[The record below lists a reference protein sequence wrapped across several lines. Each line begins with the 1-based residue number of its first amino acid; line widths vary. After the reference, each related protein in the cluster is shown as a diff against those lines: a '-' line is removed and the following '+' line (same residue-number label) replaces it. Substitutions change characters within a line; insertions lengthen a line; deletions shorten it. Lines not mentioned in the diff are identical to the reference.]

1 MEKLECNGSSK
12 SGDQT
17 RHQESVMDGLV
28 RAALRG
34 CHGYGETQNLLGFCQ
49 RKVEEREE
57 RILVREKGISKTFSG
72 GRSGVRNVHV

>member
-17 RHQESVMDGLV
+17 RHQEPVMDGLV
-28 RAALRG
+28 RAERMP
-34 CHGYGETQNLLGFCQ
+34 CYGETQNLLGFCK

-57 RILVREKGISKTFSG
+57 REF
-72 GRSGVRNVHV
+72 